1 MPSQQHQQ
9 RHDDAGTHSFILL
22 LRRDYR
28 GTQCSNSTSG
38 PLVGPLPCGPTHV
51 TAAIGLW
58 TSEYER

>member
-1 MPSQQHQQ
+1 MPSRQHEQ

-38 PLVGPLPCGPTHV
+38 PLASIFR
-51 TAAIGLW
+51 AAGSVRTEPGLAGLW
-58 TSEYER
+58 G